1 MNILLMKS
9 WWIFIVAYLELIY
22 GRVLITPKKDTH
34 LAFKLANGLL
44 GHLGQKESAWNL
56 GLTLKLELSGKQLL
70 FWHILQC

>member
-9 WWIFIVAYLELIY
+9 WWIFTVAYLELIY
-22 GRVLITPKKDTH
+22 GRGLITPKKDTH

-56 GLTLKLELSGKQLL
+56 GLTLKLEL
-70 FWHILQC
+70 